1 MSAPVQQLIQ
11 QGIQAARNGNHAEAR
26 LILRQA
32 LSADSSNEQAWLW
45 LSAVEATN
53 SEKIAALQQVLAINP
68 ANAAAK
74 RGLEMLKPSQ
84 IDFANLGQTSSAAP
98 AKASFSPPP
107 ARAAGN
113 SSLLQP
119 RPSFEPSPAVP
130 TTNQSLNTAAPS
142 MPTPTAQP
150 QAVTAFD
157 PAVAEAKPMA
167 EPENAVN
174 YANDLV
180 GSLRPAIAKGPK
192 KRSVLP
198 TRSEL
203 IISAIL
209 LVLLVGGF
217 NLVRSA
223 LAGRLSGS
231 PNSNDVTASERATSE
246 ALLGWNTGRPT
257 PVVEVVIDPAQ
268 PSPVQPVQPV
278 ASGSVHQSRSYF
290 LTIGETTV
298 SNDGK
303 QVLVNVTLQN
313 PTNRPVSFRAAD
325 FTIQTNVGALP
336 ITAQSTIL
344 STLTIPGNNTI
355 AGTLV
360 AQANNGEI
368 KSVQLVWRPT
378 SGGISKTITL
388 R

>member
-11 QGIQAARNGNHAEAR
+11 QGIQAARDGNHAEAR

-74 RGLEMLKPSQ
+74 RGLEMLKPTQ
-84 IDFANLGQTSSAAP
+84 IDFANLGQTSTAAP

-119 RPSFEPSPAVP
+119 RPSFDPSPAVP
-130 TTNQSLNTAAPS
+130 ASNQSLNTVAPS
-142 MPTPTAQP
+142 LPTHAAQP
-150 QAVTAFD
+150 QTVA
-157 PAVAEAKPMA
+157 PAVVEVKPTPEA
-167 EPENAVN
+167 ENAVN

-223 LAGRLSGS
+223 LAGRLAGS
-231 PNSNDVTASERATSE
+231 RDSNAVTASERATSE

-278 ASGSVHQSRSYF
+278 ASGNLHQSRSYF
-290 LTIGETTV
+290 LTIGETVV
-298 SNDGK
+298 SNDGN

-355 AGTLV
+355 AGILV
-360 AQANNGEI
+360 AQANNGGI

>member
-1 MSAPVQQLIQ
+1 MSATVQQLIQ
-11 QGIQAARNGNHAEAR
+11 QGIQAARIGNHAEAR

-32 LSADSSNEQAWLW
+32 LNADASNEQAWLW

-74 RGLEMLKPSQ
+74 RGLEMLKPTQ
-84 IDFANLGQTSSAAP
+84 IDFANLGQTSTAAP
-98 AKASFSPPP
+98 AKASFSAPP

-119 RPSFEPSPAVP
+119 RPSFEPSPAAP
-130 TTNQSLNTAAPS
+130 AINQSLNPAAPT
-142 MPTPTAQP
+142 MPMPVAQP
-150 QAVTAFD
+150 QT
-157 PAVAEAKPMA
+157 VAAEPSLAAATPTP

-203 IISAIL
+203 IFSAIL

-231 PNSNDVTASERATSE
+231 RDSNDVSASERATSA
-246 ALLGWNTGRPT
+246 ALIGWNTGQPT
-257 PVVEVVIDPAQ
+257 PAIEVVIDPAQ
-268 PSPVQPVQPV
+268 PSPIQPVQP
-278 ASGSVHQSRSYF
+278 ATSGSVHQSRSYF
-290 LTIGETTV
+290 LTIGETSV
-298 SNDGK
+298 AADGK
-303 QVLVNVTLQN
+303 QVTVNVTLQN
-313 PTNRPVSFRAAD
+313 PTNRPITFRAAD
-325 FTIQTNVGALP
+325 FTLQTNLGALP
-336 ITAQSTIL
+336 ITAQSSL
-344 STLTIPGNNTI
+344 LRTLTVAANTTLE
-355 AGTLV
+355 GTLV
-360 AQANNGEI
+360 ARTNTGEI
-368 KSVQLVWRPT
+368 KTVQLVWRPT